1 MKLTDKIQIVLIK
14 KETAFQRFFCPQ
26 SFQYKFDGEDHFNWT
41 TMITV
46 GVNIDKEMNIRFPVV
61 VLSSKPHMW

>member
-1 MKLTDKIQIVLIK
+1 MKLNKIQIVLIK

-26 SFQYKFDGEDHFNWT
+26 SFQCKFDGEDHFSWT
-41 TMITV
+41 KMITV

-61 VLSSKPHMW
+61 ELSSKPHMC